1 MGTSAASQGERIGL
15 TVGPDGQSP
24 SGQARAASSR
34 FGRRQRKGRP
44 SPDLGR
50 RPPEAELYVTD
61 SQKNSADG
69 KTEGVYTGYS
79 CLVTESAPQ
88 GATDP
93 NAKKQNTY
101 KVDFSE
107 HKEKDDHMRPPR
119 WMHQSR
125 RRLMVLVWDWP
136 W

>member
-1 MGTSAASQGERIGL
+1 MGTSAASQGEPSGSL
-15 TVGPDGQSP
+15 SAPDGQLP

-34 FGRRQRKGRP
+34 FRRRQRKAVQVQTLEDGH
-44 SPDLGR
+44 L
-50 RPPEAELYVTD
+50 EAELYVTD
-61 SQKNSADG
+61 SQELSADG

-101 KVDFSE
+101 KVDFS
-107 HKEKDDHMRPPR
+107 RT
-119 WMHQSR
+119 
-125 RRLMVLVWDWP
+125 
-136 W
+136 